1 MQLYCTRPSCP
12 RPLNHCADLDDRAT
26 LRAAKQKYCTACG
39 MPLILRGR
47 YLPEKLLGQG
57 GFGTAFYA
65 RDRDTP
71 TLRPC
76 VVKLFQPP
84 ANLTAE
90 QLQVA
95 QTLFNREAEVLE
107 NLGNQHPL
115 IPDLYAF
122 FPLALPSRQTAGIEE
137 FFYLV
142 QEFIDGE
149 DLEQILDRR
158 GPLPEKTV
166 KAILVS
172 LLEVLDFVHSHNHIH
187 RDIKPSNIMHA
198 SNGKLYLLDFGAV
211 KQVTGGGGG
220 QSTGIYTTGY
230 APPELMRGGA
240 VRPSSDLYSL
250 AVTCIVLLTGKPP
263 TELFDSHRNCWQWQS
278 LISLQDGAFAKILD
292 RMLQDT
298 PSQRYDSTQ
307 AVLAALKQGL
317 KGQKTTG
324 LVARPGRG
332 TRKPQTRRPFGATR
346 QSGSS
351 PPRPLP
357 VSPVTSPPVPLAQP
371 ATIQSPPPGKPPVPQ
386 PVQPPGQ
393 PTSPPAWLRPLPEF
407 LGGAAFTGFEAG
419 LLAIATASFLGTT
432 WLGSGL
438 WLGLLGGLILLQ
450 VKRTLERID
459 LVLVAGGTLAA
470 VLFLSPLRSSIL
482 AISSG
487 NPLLSVV
494 WIAVMAGLG
503 MVAIALLFRLIY
515 RLIAQFL

>member
-122 FPLALPSRQTAGIEE
+122 FPLVLPSRQTAGIEE

-172 LLEVLDFVHSHNHIH
+172 LLEVLAFVHGHNHVH
-187 RDIKPSNIMHA
+187 RDIKPSNIMHGK
-198 SNGKLYLLDFGAV
+198 NGKLYLLDFGAV
-211 KQVTGGGGG
+211 KQVTGAGGG

-263 TELFDSHRNCWQWQS
+263 TELFDSNRNCWQWHS
-278 LISLQDGAFAKILD
+278 LISLKDGGFAEILD
-292 RMLQDT
+292 RMLQDI
-298 PSQRYDSTQ
+298 PSQRYGSTQ

-317 KGQKTTG
+317 KGQG
-324 LVARPGRG
+324 LKGQNRPRPV
-332 TRKPQTRRPFGATR
+332 TRAGQGGSPSQTTR
-346 QSGSS
+346 QPGTTLQSGGNPPPLPSS
-351 PPRPLP
+351 PVPLA
-357 VSPVTSPPVPLAQP
+357 PVPLAQP
-371 ATIQSPPPGKPPVPQ
+371 SPIQSPAVTPPVI
-386 PVQPPGQ
+386 PV
-393 PTSPPAWLRPLPEF
+393 SPPVWLRPLPEF

-438 WLGLLGGLILLQ
+438 WLGLLGVLILLQ
-450 VKRTLERID
+450 IKRVLERTD

-494 WIAVMAGLG
+494 WVAVMAGLG

-515 RLIAQFL
+515 RLVSQFL